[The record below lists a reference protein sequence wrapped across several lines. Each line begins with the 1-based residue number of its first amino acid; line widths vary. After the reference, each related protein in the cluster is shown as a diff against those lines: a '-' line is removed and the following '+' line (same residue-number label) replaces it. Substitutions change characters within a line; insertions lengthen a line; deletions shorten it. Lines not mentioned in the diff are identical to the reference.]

1 MTDYFSDRQFGPNPR
16 IEEKIGK
23 VAWDGILSLIQIK
36 IDDGSLA
43 FGFPSHCPD
52 GNAIEGTNRSAFA
65 ARVRAEIHD
74 LAGENPY
81 SWEPPPDSLPSTL
94 AILDF
99 IEFIARNIGEPT
111 QVGWHDSFS
120 HHHLKLDREA
130 GLKKFVEDINRI
142 FSRNGLAYELGE
154 GGAIERTVPAP
165 MADLVKR
172 TGYRTGDN
180 DLDGLLDTAID
191 RFLSPKPEARQD
203 ALEKLWDAFERLK
216 TTEGGKDKKARATA
230 LIDRAISDD
239 APVFRSVVETEFKT
253 MTKVGN
259 ELRIRHFEVGHERVG
274 ETGEK
279 DYLFMR
285 LYSLVWL
292 MLKRTWR
299 LLEVKRED
307 ADREEE
313 APL

>member
-43 FGFPSHCPD
+43 YGFPSHCPD
-52 GNAIEGTNRSAFA
+52 GNAIDGTNVSAFS

-74 LAGENPY
+74 LAGEHSF
-81 SWEPPPDSLPSTL
+81 SWAPPPDSLPFTL

-99 IEFIARNIGEPT
+99 IQLIARNIGEPN
-111 QVGWHDSFS
+111 QVGWHDFFS
-120 HHHLKLDREA
+120 HHHLKLNREA

-142 FSRNGLAYELGE
+142 FSRNGLVYELSE
-154 GGAIERTVPAP
+154 SGAIERTVPAP

-180 DLDGLLDTAID
+180 DLDGLLDTAIS

-216 TTEGGKDKKARATA
+216 TIEGGKDKKARATA
-230 LIDRAISDD
+230 LIDRAISADF
-239 APVFRSVVETEFKT
+239 PVFRSVVETEFKT

-259 ELRIRHFEVGHERVG
+259 ELRIRHVDVGHEPVG

-299 LLEVKRED
+299 LSEVKRED
-307 ADREEE
+307 AG
-313 APL
+313 